1 MPLLIKLSDLKIS
14 KVLEVTRTLFEGIRV
29 LLNDLVKVLI
39 CYYKQEFFTPKSFT
53 QNKIKLDLF
62 YIFKV
67 HSLIVIL
74 FSKN

>member
-14 KVLEVTRTLFEGIRV
+14 KVLEVTRTLFEGVRV

-39 CYYKQEFFTPKSFT
+39 CYYKQEFFTPKFFT
-53 QNKIKLDLF
+53 QNKIKLDIS

-67 HSLIVIL
+67 HSLKFIL
-74 FSKN
+74 FPKN